1 MKRSSE
7 GVRAKRLEFLGY
19 IALSLAEKLDPK
31 AREQITQTLY
41 DGFMMKSEVVD
52 PHVIR
57 DLNLIKAI
65 DEEPETA
72 HVPGFGFRLDSA
84 QRRYLRMMLKA

>member
-1 MKRSSE
+1 MKKSSE
-7 GVRAKRLEFLGY
+7 GVRAKRLELLGY
-19 IALSLAEKLDPK
+19 LTACLAEKLDPK
-31 AREQITQTLY
+31 AREQITKTLY

-72 HVPGFGFRLDSA
+72 HVPGFGFRLDPV
-84 QRRYLRMMLKA
+84 QRQYLRMMLEA